1 MLIVHNRDI
10 GEDLKDIRI
19 ELIGVAMDSLTKVRR
34 VSGKG
39 DKVVGKEE
47 EVEDQALEEV
57 DPGKI
62 GDLLMMTFLVIL
74 HLVCFFLN

>member
-19 ELIGVAMDSLTKVRR
+19 ELIGVAMDSLMKVRR

-74 HLVCFFLN
+74 HLVCFF